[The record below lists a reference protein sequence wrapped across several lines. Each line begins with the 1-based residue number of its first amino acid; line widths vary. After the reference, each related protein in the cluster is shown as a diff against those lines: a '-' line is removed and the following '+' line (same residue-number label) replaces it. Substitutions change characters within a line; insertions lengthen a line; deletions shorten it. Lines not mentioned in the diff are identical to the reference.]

1 MKRSDAVYLYI
12 EDWVRGHVVGS
23 LYGWDSQQ
31 VVRYYNQII
40 PPQIPFEVWAAS
52 CGLVID
58 EAVQEAMA
66 EANDHGLSQL
76 RAAGIKVEPKV
87 SDQAAA
93 ATGPGV

>member
-1 MKRSDAVYLYI
+1 MKRQDAVCLYMRA
-12 EDWVRGHVVGS
+12 WVRLKSACSVETWTPV
-23 LYGWDSQQ
+23 
-31 VVRYYNQII
+31 QITESFCLL
-40 PPQIPFEVWAAS
+40 PPPEIAFEAWAAS

-87 SDQAAA
+87 EEK
-93 ATGPGV
+93 PKE